1 MEAVVANTGSDEP
14 RRHTRDL
21 ESRCDLRAHRD
32 GVGRLEHDGRFAP
45 RVSNRNDNHV
55 AGRASEALV
64 MQPFFESV
72 HLIL

>member
-1 MEAVVANTGSDEP
+1 MEAVVANAGTVEP

-21 ESRCDLRAHRD
+21 ESRCDIRAYRN

-45 RVSNRNDNHV
+45 RVSNRNDYHV

-64 MQPFFESV
+64 MQPFLESV